1 MQANFIEK
9 AMTTGFKK
17 LKEDGRIDKVRGL
30 GFVSVQSDEEMKGTV
45 KYIQEIAKLSHIKT
59 FGCDVKDF
67 KTGGERNAFFKMY
80 PYEWLVNEMSNTDLT
95 EYDPLLAQ
103 DLKDIDTIEPAW
115 KLILGNKA
123 ILPLL
128 WEMFPG
134 HPNLVA
140 AYFIDPKV

>member
-1 MQANFIEK
+1 LR
-9 AMTTGFKK
+9 GKK
-17 LKEDGRIDKVRGL
+17 CE
-30 GFVSVQSDEEMKGTV
+30 
-45 KYIQEIAKLSHIKT
+45 
-59 FGCDVKDF
+59 
-67 KTGGERNAFFKMY
+67 AFFKMY
-80 PYEWLVNEMSNTDLT
+80 PYEWLVSEMSDKNISEFDSM
-95 EYDPLLAQ
+95 LAE

-134 HPNLVA
+134 HENLLA

>member
-1 MQANFIEK
+1 
-9 AMTTGFKK
+9 
-17 LKEDGRIDKVRGL
+17 
-30 GFVSVQSDEEMKGTV
+30 
-45 KYIQEIAKLSHIKT
+45 
-59 FGCDVKDF
+59 
-67 KTGGERNAFFKMY
+67 MY
-80 PYEWLVNEMSNTDLT
+80 PYEWLVSEMSDKNISEFDSM
-95 EYDPLLAQ
+95 LAE

-134 HPNLVA
+134 HENLLA